1 MYLVSIYFDERTE
14 KWIRKYIS
22 DVAKKTNNTFM
33 VDNNVPPHITIAA
46 FETDK
51 VDDVISK
58 MESVKNCIKSGSIT
72 WASVATF
79 LPSVIYFAPIMNEY
93 LHGLSVNVN
102 NVISSVDGVKLS
114 DKYQPFNWIPHTT
127 IGKKLAK
134 EEMKIAFEVL
144 QNSFGMFDGRV
155 VKIGVAKTNPY
166 EEIFNWE
173 LSE

>member
-1 MYLVSIYFDERTE
+1 MYLVSIYFDEKTE

-33 VDNNVPPHITIAA
+33 VNNNVPPHITIAA

-58 MESVKNCIKSGSIT
+58 MESVKNGIKSGSIT

-79 LPSVIYFAPIMNEY
+79 LPSVIYLAPILNEY

-173 LSE
+173 LRE